1 MITVTKIPELER
13 LIILTMIQFNEVI
26 DDLAYLKPAHFTELR
41 TAYETLLKAYNERGE
56 VDETDLLL
64 NDIEINLGDYDIIQ
78 KTTVHQMAMKL
89 VEHSRKKQLKK
100 MLQKKMD
107 ELPSIEVIDYLKA
120 EIDKVE
126 REIDV
131 ADDVKPLGELLT
143 ETFKEVEDRR
153 LGIKEVGLT
162 LKTIATMN
170 KIIGGIMPTDLVG
183 IYGVEKSTKTSL
195 AHEIIL
201 DLGADQKIPVAIF
214 SFEMSLKDLI
224 WKSISMRTGMDIND
238 LRNPSKSRL
247 SDEDYA
253 ELKAEAY
260 SKLRDSKIF
269 IFDRPQNEL
278 EIYNK
283 TRQLKAR
290 HGIKLIVID
299 YLLLIKSIK
308 YHDNLRS
315 ELNHLSRFFKLM
327 TKTLEIPIILI
338 SQANE
343 SGGRAA
349 EAKGLERD
357 SNYFFSVSKCKKG
370 DKIDFSNHTYVAL
383 YGDYLVLNRGIRHS
397 AGGKGFIVRFDN
409 NLYKEIYT
417 RLC

>member
-26 DDLAYLKPAHFTELR
+26 DDLSYLKPAHFTELR

-278 EIYNK
+278 EI
-283 TRQLKAR
+283 T
-290 HGIKLIVID
+290 
-299 YLLLIKSIK
+299 
-308 YHDNLRS
+308 
-315 ELNHLSRFFKLM
+315 
-327 TKTLEIPIILI
+327 
-338 SQANE
+338 
-343 SGGRAA
+343 
-349 EAKGLERD
+349 
-357 SNYFFSVSKCKKG
+357 
-370 DKIDFSNHTYVAL
+370 
-383 YGDYLVLNRGIRHS
+383 
-397 AGGKGFIVRFDN
+397 
-409 NLYKEIYT
+409 T
-417 RLC
+417 RLDS